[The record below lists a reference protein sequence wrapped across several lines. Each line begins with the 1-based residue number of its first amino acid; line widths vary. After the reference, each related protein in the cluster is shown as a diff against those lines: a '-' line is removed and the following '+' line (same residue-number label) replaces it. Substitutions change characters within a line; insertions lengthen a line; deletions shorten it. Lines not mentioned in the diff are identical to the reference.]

1 MSDNKISRP
10 KKFDLQNREERQ
22 TFDSKHL
29 KKASGSYEFG
39 PNSNSTYEEVSNMSE
54 FIERKEFDQFEKRI
68 DNNFNNL
75 NSKIDNLPSTF
86 EDKIEKHVSNAK
98 FQLVMWIIGTSI
110 ATGSLLIGAIG
121 LGAKLLGIY

>member
-54 FIERKEFDQFEKRI
+54 FIERKEFEQFEKRM
-68 DNNFNNL
+68 DEKL
-75 NSKIDNLPSTF
+75 NALTGKIDELPSRI
-86 EDKIEKHVSNAK
+86 EDKTKYQISEMKNTQMKWFVATIIA
-98 FQLVMWIIGTSI
+98 IIGLAGRI
-110 ATGSLLIGAIG
+110 F
-121 LGAKLLGIY
+121 GIY